1 MELKKENAVYN
12 TENPVLIAQLKA
24 DGFEEVLKDEKT
36 AQKQEKESTKQEE
49 DKAKKGSTKKEGE

>member
-12 TENPVLIAQLKA
+12 TENPVLISQLKA

-36 AQKQEKESTKQEE
+36 AQKQEKESTKQE
-49 DKAKKGSTKKEGE
+49 DKAGKGSTKKEGE